1 MEIKLHLPW
10 MMLTKETRITSPL
23 DGATISNKA
32 AECLKILLKC
42 IAVVPY
48 EKEALWKI
56 PSPVK
61 ELTSNNP
68 KLHLTLLAVK
78 GSLHVNILIASL

>member
-1 MEIKLHLPW
+1 

-32 AECLKILLKC
+32 AECLKILLKY

-48 EKEALWKI
+48 EKEAL
-56 PSPVK
+56 
-61 ELTSNNP
+61 
-68 KLHLTLLAVK
+68 
-78 GSLHVNILIASL
+78 